1 MSETSSHGGGAG
13 PRPECVDVVVVGA
26 GFAGLYALHGLR
38 ERGLTARGFEAGGDV
53 GGTWYWNRYPGAR
66 VDIESLQYCFHF
78 SPEIREEWFWSE
90 RFASQPELLRY
101 FNYVADRFDLRRD
114 IEFDTRVVSAV
125 FNDVTNLWTVG
136 TDKGDTVKATYC
148 IMGTGLLSAP
158 YSPPFPGVEDF
169 RGEWYHSSRW
179 PHEEVDLSGK
189 RVGVIGT
196 GSTGIQIVQTIAP
209 EVGHLTVFQRTANY
223 TTPGINRPLSEEE
236 QRAFNAR
243 HDEWLG
249 EVHGMFSGQTSEFP
263 APTKSALEDS
273 AEERWRWLDERWVRG
288 GHPQTLLYAY
298 NDLMANQ
305 ESNDAL
311 CDFVRAKIRSIVD
324 DPETAE
330 LLCPKDQPMGA
341 KRVPL
346 EFGYFETFNRD
357 NVTLVDV
364 KSAPIE
370 RLTAGGLR
378 AGGAEYELDVIIF
391 ATGFDAITGAMLAI
405 DIRREGGPA
414 LEELWADG
422 PKNYLGLMVA
432 GLPNLFAINGPG
444 SAGIKANNVLGVEH
458 GVEWAMNCLDHLV
471 ANGFD
476 RIEAVEQAQEEW
488 IAHSNEVAE
497 ASLVSKAG
505 SWYTGANIPGKPQ
518 VYMPYFGGWNRYLRI
533 CEEAVADGYRG
544 FHLSRTGGKA
554 ARPTIAAQ

>member
-13 PRPECVDVVVVGA
+13 ARPECVDVVVVGA

-78 SPEIREEWFWSE
+78 SPEIREGWFWSE

-125 FNDVTNLWTVG
+125 FDDVTNLWTVG

-209 EVGHLTVFQRTANY
+209 EVEHLTVFQRTANY
-223 TTPGINRPLSEEE
+223 TTPGINRPLSEGE

-378 AGGAEYELDVIIF
+378 TGGAEYELDVIIF

-414 LEELWADG
+414 LGELWADG

-497 ASLVSKAG
+497 ASLVSQAG

-518 VYMPYFGGWNRYLRI
+518 VYMPYFGGWDRYLRI
-533 CEEAVADGYRG
+533 CEEAVANGYRG
-544 FHLSRTGGKA
+544 FHLSRTSGKA
-554 ARPTIAAQ
+554 DRPTIAAQ